1 MKTIQDIA
9 RLLTGKKKNTD
20 DIHRINVDG
29 TITSNGQ
36 IIANSF
42 NNYFLSVIGNHAP
55 VAKSKNPVD
64 YIKRSKNHF
73 QQLSIKIHPLL
84 KLKKL
89 LTH

>member
-1 MKTIQDIA
+1 MKTKWDIDK
-9 RLLTGKKKNTD
+9 LLTGKKKNTD
-20 DIHRINVDG
+20 IHQINVDG

-36 IIANSF
+36 LITNSF
-42 NNYFLSVIGNHAP
+42 NNYFLSIIGNHAP

-84 KLKKL
+84 KLKKS